1 MQNFLAV
8 NELSTEQILSV
19 MQIAEQIKQHPAQFY
34 DSLRGLHFAMLFE
47 KPSLRT
53 RASFTVGIEKMGGQ
67 VHFYDLQQD
76 KIGKRESI
84 KDLACNLQQ
93 WYQGVIA
100 RVDAHQTLTELSEF
114 SSVPV
119 INALC
124 EQHHPCQAL
133 ADALTLYQIN
143 PNFEQWHLAYVGDGN
158 NVARSLVDIALKLG
172 FKLSLCT
179 PDCAQLESDYWQT
192 VEAVSGGRI
201 RWSSD
206 LRSVEQCDVIYTDVW
221 HSMGELQKSGN
232 WKSAYW
238 PYQVNAALMK
248 RWRAK
253 WFMHC
258 QPVHRGEEAT
268 YEVCDSTASIIYQQA
283 ANRMTA
289 QQALL
294 HLIYQGAAK

>member
-1 MQNFLAV
+1 MQSFLTI
-8 NELSTEQILSV
+8 NDLSRQQILSL
-19 MQIAEQIKQHPAQFY
+19 MQIAEQIKQQPEQFTN
-34 DSLRGLHFAMLFE
+34 SLQGLHFAMLFE

-53 RASFTVGIEKMGGQ
+53 RASFSVGIEKMGGQ
-67 VHFYDLQQD
+67 VHFYDLQQH
-76 KIGKRESI
+76 KIGERESI
-84 KDLACNLQQ
+84 QDLANNLQQ

-100 RVDAHQTLTELSEF
+100 RVDAHQTLIELNEC

-133 ADALTLYQIN
+133 ADVLTLYQIN
-143 PNFEQWHLAYVGDGN
+143 PNFSQWHMAYVGDGN

-179 PDCAQLESDYWQT
+179 PESAQLSADYWQT
-192 VEAVSGGRI
+192 VKSVSDGKVQ
-201 RWSSD
+201 WSSE
-206 LRSVEQCDVIYTDVW
+206 LNSVEHCDVIYTDVW
-221 HSMGELQKSGN
+221 RSMGESQKSGN
-232 WKSAYW
+232 WKQAYW
-238 PYQVNAALMK
+238 PYQVNAALMQ
-248 RWRAK
+248 RWQAK

-268 YEVCDSTASIIYQQA
+268 DEVCDSQASIIYQQA

-294 HLIYQGAAK
+294 HFIFQGTTL